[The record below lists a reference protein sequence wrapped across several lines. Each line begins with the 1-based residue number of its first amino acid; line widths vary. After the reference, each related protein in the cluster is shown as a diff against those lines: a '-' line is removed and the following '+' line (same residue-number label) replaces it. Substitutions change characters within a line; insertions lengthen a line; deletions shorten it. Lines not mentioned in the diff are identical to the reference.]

1 MISRVEVFVQ
11 KIQTTVAKTV
21 KEETFR
27 GPKVLL
33 DVNID

>member
-1 MISRVEVFVQ
+1 MISRAEVFE
-11 KIQTTVAKTV
+11 KIQVTAAKTV

-27 GPKVLL
+27 VQMFYL